1 MSSEGENILMNI
13 GNYAAK
19 IGRAVTSVLTKENK
33 ELWVFFDAADSRL
46 SIDGIKE
53 IKNEL
58 FSIIEEDCKT
68 KGVELYIVVM
78 NLQMESS
85 VLMSITASTEHLK
98 ITMNTQNLFVH
109 QGKLK
114 IKDMV

>member
-1 MSSEGENILMNI
+1 ML
-13 GNYAAK
+13 
-19 IGRAVTSVLTKENK
+19 
-33 ELWVFFDAADSRL
+33 
-46 SIDGIKE
+46 
-53 IKNEL
+53 
-58 FSIIEEDCKT
+58 
-68 KGVELYIVVM
+68 M

>member
-1 MSSEGENILMNI
+1 M
-13 GNYAAK
+13 
-19 IGRAVTSVLTKENK
+19 
-33 ELWVFFDAADSRL
+33 

-53 IKNEL
+53 IKNKL
-58 FSIIEEDCKT
+58 FSIIEKDCKT
-68 KGVELYIVVM
+68 RELNFILWFQQMLM

-85 VLMSITASTEHLK
+85 VLMSITVSTEHLK
-98 ITMNTQNLFVH
+98 TTMNTQNSFVN